1 MRSQEPS
8 DLLDFE
14 RDIPTTPKDVRALE
28 KHRPRVGEDWLAQLE
43 ELSKQFPVSPEELA
57 CRPTFKNCEPF
68 EL

>member
-14 RDIPTTPKDVRALE
+14 RDIPTTPEDVHALE
-28 KHRPRVGEDWLAQLE
+28 ENRPSAAEDWLAQLE
-43 ELSKQFPVSPEELA
+43 ELSKQFPLSPEDLA
-57 CRPTFKNCEPF
+57 RRPTFEGCEPF